1 MVCQDGF
8 ITSHSIEN
16 IELIE
21 DDKVKAFVGEYKPDE
36 YLLNKDNPIAI
47 GPLDLQAYLFEHK
60 TQQAEAMKNAKK
72 VILEVAKDFENM
84 TGRKYSFFEEY
95 KSEDADYIIVCM
107 NSTAGTTK
115 YVVDNLREKGIKAGL
130 IKVRMYRPFPAE
142 ELATALSKAK
152 VVAVLDKSDSL
163 NGAGGA
169 LFEDVFFPSFSLLR

>member
-1 MVCQDGF
+1 MR
-8 ITSHSIEN
+8 
-16 IELIE
+16 
-21 DDKVKAFVGEYKPDE
+21 
-36 YLLNKDNPIAI
+36 
-47 GPLDLQAYLFEHK
+47 
-60 TQQAEAMKNAKK
+60 NAKQ
-72 VILEVAKDFENM
+72 VIKQVSEDFEKL

-142 ELATALSKAK
+142 ELAAALSKAK

-169 LFEDVFFPSFSLLR
+169 LFEDVISGMYTNNVHVPTVNYVYGIGGRDTTAEDIESVYNDLSKIDLSKKIEDPYRYLGVRREAK